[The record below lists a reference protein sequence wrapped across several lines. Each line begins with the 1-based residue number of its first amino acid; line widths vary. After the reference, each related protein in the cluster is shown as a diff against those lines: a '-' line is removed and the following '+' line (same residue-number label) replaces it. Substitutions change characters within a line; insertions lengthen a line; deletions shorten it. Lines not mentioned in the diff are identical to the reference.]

1 MHALFTIESTQKL
14 WADLATRLGAIP
26 DPLVQI
32 LDADGNAEDGDG
44 GDDVVAPARGAVD
57 ARPPGHA
64 EPAGRLLL
72 AAAAG
77 RHHVVHVDAV
87 LRARAARRRPRA
99 GRAQRPLIGYEFCA
113 AYGLCGKTMWERNGT
128 GREE

>member
-14 WADLATRLGAIP
+14 CADLATRLGAIP

-32 LDADGNAEDGDG
+32 LDAEGNAEDGDG

-99 GRAQRPLIGYEFCA
+99 GRAQRPLICCEFCA
-113 AYGLCGKTMWERNGT
+113 AHGLRGKTVR
-128 GREE
+128 

>member
-32 LDADGNAEDGDG
+32 LDAEGNAEEGDG

-72 AAAAG
+72 EQPVDVPVQGVHSG
-77 RHHVVHVDAV
+77 RSSATNSG
-87 LRARAARRRPRA
+87 LR
-99 GRAQRPLIGYEFCA
+99 
-113 AYGLCGKTMWERNGT
+113 GKTIRCERGM
-128 GREE
+128 EQE

>member
-1 MHALFTIESTQKL
+1 MLYSQSNQHRSYGLIYV
-14 WADLATRLGAIP
+14 ATRLGAIP

-44 GDDVVAPARGAVD
+44 WDDVVAPARGAVD

-99 GRAQRPLIGYEFCA
+99 GRAQRSLIGYEFSA
-113 AYGLCGKTMWERNGT
+113 ACVEER
-128 GREE
+128 